1 MKVIGLSG
9 GIGSGKSTVS
19 YYLSTLG
26 IPVFSADMATRAAVE
41 KGSPCLPDIIALLGT
56 DCLLED
62 GGINRALASEKVF
75 HDLALLQQFEKILK
89 EHMRAEERRFLAQ
102 HRACGTRL
110 VVLDV
115 PLLIECDWR
124 EDVDSI
130 WLVKTPK
137 ELRIRRAMQRDHV
150 SEEEMTFRINSQR
163 HSEEV
168 EGFADVIIDNSGSF
182 EHTKVQIRENLKKII
197 NIYYLKED
205 TK

>member
-124 EDVDSI
+124 DDVDSI

-137 ELRIRRAMQRDHV
+137 ELRIRRAMQRDHA
-150 SEEEMTFRINSQR
+150 SEEEMTFWINSQR
-163 HSEEV
+163 PSEEV
-168 EGFADVIIDNSGSF
+168 EQYADAIIDNSGSF
-182 EHTKVQIRENLKKII
+182 EHTKTQIQENLQKI
-197 NIYYLKED
+197 LRKR
-205 TK
+205 

>member
-26 IPVFSADMATRAAVE
+26 IPVFSADAAFRAAVE
-41 KGSPCLPDIIALLGT
+41 KGSHCLPEIIALLGT

-75 HDLALLQQFEKILK
+75 RDRNLLQKFETILQK
-89 EHMRAEERRFLAQ
+89 QARAEERRFLAQ
-102 HRACGTRL
+102 HRADGTRL

-124 EDVDSI
+124 DDVDSI

-137 ELRIRRAMQRDHV
+137 ELRIRRTMQRDHV

-163 HSEEV
+163 PSEEV
-168 EGFADVIIDNSGSF
+168 EQYADVIIDNSGSF
-182 EHTKVQIRENLKKII
+182 EHTKVQIQENLKKII
-197 NIYYLKED
+197 NI
-205 TK
+205 

>member
-19 YYLSTLG
+19 YYLSTLS
-26 IPVFSADMATRAAVE
+26 IPVFSADAAFRAAVE

-197 NIYYLKED
+197 NIY
-205 TK
+205 

>member
-124 EDVDSI
+124 DDVDSI

-182 EHTKVQIRENLKKII
+182 EHTKVQIQENLKKII
-197 NIYYLKED
+197 NIY
-205 TK
+205 

>member
-41 KGSPCLPDIIALLGT
+41 KGSTCLSDIIALLGT

-124 EDVDSI
+124 DDVDSI

-137 ELRIRRAMQRDHV
+137 ELRIHRAMQRDHV

-163 HSEEV
+163 SPEEV
-168 EGFADVIIDNSGSF
+168 EGCADVIIDNSGSF
-182 EHTKVQIRENLKKII
+182 EHTKVQIQENLKKII
-197 NIYYLKED
+197 NI
-205 TK
+205 

>member
-26 IPVFSADMATRAAVE
+26 IPVFSADAAFRAAVA

-197 NIYYLKED
+197 NIY
-205 TK
+205 

>member
-9 GIGSGKSTVS
+9 GIGSGKSTVA

-26 IPVFSADMATRAAVE
+26 IPVFSADAAVRTAVK
-41 KGSPCLPDIIALLGT
+41 KGSPCLPEIVALLGT

-62 GGINRALASEKVF
+62 GEINRALASEKVF
-75 HDLALLQQFEKILK
+75 HDYELLQQYETILQK
-89 EHMRAEERRFLAQ
+89 HMRAEERHFLAQ
-102 HRACGTRL
+102 HRADGTRL

-124 EDVDSI
+124 DDVDSI

-137 ELRIRRAMQRDHV
+137 ELRIRRTMQRDHV

-163 HSEEV
+163 SSEEV
-168 EGFADVIIDNSGSF
+168 EQYADAIIDNSGSF
-182 EHTKVQIRENLKKII
+182 EHTKTQIQENLQKI
-197 NIYYLKED
+197 LRKR
-205 TK
+205 

>member
-9 GIGSGKSTVS
+9 GIGSGKSTVA

-26 IPVFSADMATRAAVE
+26 IPVFSADAAVRTAVK
-41 KGSPCLPDIIALLGT
+41 KGSPCLPEIIALLGT

-62 GGINRALASEKVF
+62 GEINRALASEKVF
-75 HDLALLQQFEKILK
+75 HDYKLLQQYETILQK
-89 EHMRAEERRFLAQ
+89 HMRAEERRFLAG
-102 HRACGTRL
+102 HRACGTKL

-137 ELRIRRAMQRDHV
+137 ELRILRAMQRDHV

-163 HSEEV
+163 PSEEV
-168 EGFADVIIDNSGSF
+168 EQYADVIIDNSGSF
-182 EHTKVQIRENLKKII
+182 EHTKVQIQENLKKII
-197 NIYYLKED
+197 NI
-205 TK
+205 

>member
-19 YYLSTLG
+19 YYLATLG
-26 IPVFSADMATRAAVE
+26 IPVFSADAETRAAVE
-41 KGSPCLPDIIALLGT
+41 KGSPCLPYIIALLGT

-124 EDVDSI
+124 DDVDSI

-163 HSEEV
+163 PSEEV

-182 EHTKVQIRENLKKII
+182 EHTKVQIQENLKKII
-197 NIYYLKED
+197 NV
-205 TK
+205 

>member
-41 KGSPCLPDIIALLGT
+41 KGSPCLPELIELLGS
-56 DCLLED
+56 DCSLED

-75 HDLALLQQFEKILK
+75 RDRNLLKKFEAILQK
-89 EHMRAEERRFLAQ
+89 QTRAEERRFLAQ
-102 HRACGTRL
+102 HRASGTKL

-124 EDVDSI
+124 DDVDSI

-137 ELRIRRAMQRDHV
+137 KLRIRRAMQRDHV

-163 HSEEV
+163 PSEEV

-182 EHTKVQIRENLKKII
+182 EHTKVQIQENLKKII
-197 NIYYLKED
+197 NI
-205 TK
+205 

>member
-102 HRACGTRL
+102 HRANGIKL

-124 EDVDSI
+124 DDVDSI

-137 ELRIRRAMQRDHV
+137 ELRIHRAMQRDHV

-182 EHTKVQIRENLKKII
+182 EHTKVQIQENLKKII
-197 NIYYLKED
+197 NI
-205 TK
+205 

>member
-26 IPVFSADMATRAAVE
+26 IPVFSADAATRTAVK
-41 KGSPCLPDIIALLGT
+41 KGSPCLLDIIALLGT

-62 GGINRALASEKVF
+62 GEINRALASEKVF
-75 HDLALLQQFEKILK
+75 HDYELLQQYETILQK
-89 EHMRAEERRFLAQ
+89 HMRAEERHFLAQ
-102 HRACGTRL
+102 HRADGTRL

-124 EDVDSI
+124 DDVDSI
-130 WLVKTPK
+130 WLVKTPN
-137 ELRIRRAMQRDHV
+137 ELRIRRTMQRDHV

-163 HSEEV
+163 SSEEV
-168 EGFADVIIDNSGSF
+168 EQYADAIIDNSGSF
-182 EHTKVQIRENLKKII
+182 EHTKTQIQENLQKI
-197 NIYYLKED
+197 LRKR
-205 TK
+205 

>member
-115 PLLIECDWR
+115 PLMIECDWR
-124 EDVDSI
+124 DDVDSI

-137 ELRIRRAMQRDHV
+137 ELRIHRAMQRDHV

-163 HSEEV
+163 PSEEV

-182 EHTKVQIRENLKKII
+182 EHTKVQIQENLKKII
-197 NIYYLKED
+197 D
-205 TK
+205 F

>member
-182 EHTKVQIRENLKKII
+182 EHTKVQIQENLKKII
-197 NIYYLKED
+197 NI
-205 TK
+205 

>member
-26 IPVFSADMATRAAVE
+26 IPVFSLDAAFRAAVE
-41 KGSPCLPDIIALLGT
+41 KGSPCLPEIIALLGT

-62 GGINRALASEKVF
+62 GEINRALASEKVF
-75 HDLALLQQFEKILK
+75 HDYELLQQYETILQK
-89 EHMRAEERRFLAQ
+89 HMRAEERRFLAG
-102 HRACGTRL
+102 HRACGTKL

-137 ELRIRRAMQRDHV
+137 ELRILRAMQRDHV

-163 HSEEV
+163 PSEEV
-168 EGFADVIIDNSGSF
+168 EQYADVIIDNSGSF
-182 EHTKVQIRENLKKII
+182 EHTKMQIKENLKK
-197 NIYYLKED
+197 
-205 TK
+205 

>member
-9 GIGSGKSTVS
+9 GIGSGKSTVA

-26 IPVFSADMATRAAVE
+26 IPVFSADAAVRTAVK
-41 KGSPCLPDIIALLGT
+41 KGSPCLPEIVALLGT

-62 GGINRALASEKVF
+62 GEINRALASEKVF
-75 HDLALLQQFEKILK
+75 HDYELLQQYETILQK
-89 EHMRAEERRFLAQ
+89 HMRAEERHFLAQ
-102 HRACGTRL
+102 HRADGTRL

-124 EDVDSI
+124 DDVDSI

-137 ELRIRRAMQRDHV
+137 ELRILRAMQRDHV

-163 HSEEV
+163 SSEEV
-168 EGFADVIIDNSGSF
+168 EQYADAIIDNSGSF
-182 EHTKVQIRENLKKII
+182 EHTKTQIQENLQKI
-197 NIYYLKED
+197 LRKR
-205 TK
+205 

>member
-9 GIGSGKSTVS
+9 GIGSGKSTVA

-26 IPVFSADMATRAAVE
+26 IPVFSADAAVRTAVK
-41 KGSPCLPDIIALLGT
+41 KGSPCLPEIIALLGT

-62 GGINRALASEKVF
+62 GEINRALASEKVF
-75 HDLALLQQFEKILK
+75 HDYELLQQFEKILK
-89 EHMRAEERRFLAQ
+89 EHMRAEERRFLAG
-102 HRACGTRL
+102 HRACGTKL

-137 ELRIRRAMQRDHV
+137 ELRILRAMQRDHV

-163 HSEEV
+163 PSEEV
-168 EGFADVIIDNSGSF
+168 EQYADVIIDNSGSF
-182 EHTKVQIRENLKKII
+182 EHTKVQIQENLKKII
-197 NIYYLKED
+197 NI
-205 TK
+205 

>member
-182 EHTKVQIRENLKKII
+182 EHTKVQIQENLKKII
-197 NIYYLKED
+197 NIY
-205 TK
+205 

>member
-62 GGINRALASEKVF
+62 GEINRALASEKVF

>member
-1 MKVIGLSG
+1 M
-9 GIGSGKSTVS
+9 
-19 YYLSTLG
+19 G
-26 IPVFSADMATRAAVE
+26 IPVFSADAAFRAAVE

-197 NIYYLKED
+197 NIY
-205 TK
+205 